1 MIFTPDGI
9 KKQEFNKSFRGFDK
23 EEVHAFLEKLSA
35 EFEILFNENETI
47 KKELEETKQQLEKSL
62 HLEKKI
68 INSLKQAEEKSNQII
83 EESQNKANEI
93 LRLAEEKSVE
103 LLQKSREEADRLKSA
118 VINLREE
125 KEMLITKLKSVINY
139 QAHLLEMKVEDAG
152 EELKER
158 KRPEKSSG
166 LELDVNDIV
175 QKLL

>member
-83 EESQNKANEI
+83 EESQSKANEI